1 MISVEEAQ
9 ESILSNIHPLG
20 RERVH
25 ISDAQGRVLAEE
37 VVAPRPI
44 PPWRNSAMDGYAVR
58 AGDIAAAAKEN
69 PVKLRIIDEL
79 QAGFES
85 DKTVGPGEAIRIMTG
100 APIPRGA
107 DSVVMVELTERN
119 GDSEVSILE
128 SVPAGEAVRLAG
140 EDVAAGERVFE
151 PGAYLQAASIGM
163 LASIGRAH
171 VYAHRRPRVAILS
184 TGEELVE
191 VGQEPEVGQIF
202 NSNSYALEA
211 QVREAGGE
219 PLLLGIARDN
229 AEDLER
235 HLRDGLAAD
244 VVLTSGGVSVGDFDL
259 VKDTL
264 GDLGN
269 EMHFW
274 RVRMKPGKPMAF
286 GMLQGRPVFGL
297 PGNPVST
304 MVSFELFVRP
314 ALMIMQG
321 RSAIHRPL
329 ISARLLH
336 ALSKSP
342 ERRHYV
348 RARAVYE
355 DGDWTVNAVE
365 AQGSNII
372 HSMVRANSLIVFPE
386 YETALEAESRVR
398 VLLLDSESALLRGLS
413 PGEGPGALIAK
424 VEGGRV

>member
-1 MISVEEAQ
+1 
-9 ESILSNIHPLG
+9 
-20 RERVH
+20 
-25 ISDAQGRVLAEE
+25 
-37 VVAPRPI
+37 
-44 PPWRNSAMDGYAVR
+44 
-58 AGDIAAAAKEN
+58 
-69 PVKLRIIDEL
+69 VKLRIIDEL

-100 APIPRGA
+100 APIPGGA
-107 DSVVMVELTERN
+107 DSVVMVELTERDD
-119 GDSEVSILE
+119 DSEVSILQ
-128 SVPAGEAVRLAG
+128 SVPEGEAVRLAG
-140 EDVAAGERVFE
+140 EDVEAGERVFE
-151 PGAYLQAASIGM
+151 PGAYLQAASSAM

-171 VYAHRRPRVAILS
+171 VYVHRRPRVAILS

-191 VGQEPEVGQIF
+191 VGQEPKVGQIF

-314 ALMIMQG
+314 TLMKMQG
-321 RSAIHRPL
+321 HSAIHRPVV
-329 ISARLLH
+329 SARLLH

-355 DGDWTVNAVE
+355 GEGWSVNAVE

-372 HSMVRANSLIVFPE
+372 HSMVRANSMIIFPE
-386 YETALEAESRVR
+386 YETELEAESQVR
-398 VLLLDSESALLRGLS
+398 VLLLDSGSALLGGLS
-413 PGEGPGALIAK
+413 SGEGPGALMAK
-424 VEGGRV
+424 VEGGRG